1 MCLGRGQG
9 GSGSAATSIQ
19 ALFKAAP
26 MEAPDTLRPPLRSA
40 PPDMTPTGFHMV
52 NTGGDRGGGGG
63 SRLQAPGSDSDS
75 DSESPQIF
83 LGSLLC
89 FGRASSAR
97 CVDSDNWQRREK
109 AWQLIKNQTSGN
121 ATPDAKRTCDQ
132 AAREMSEDPSDR
144 ALSPWRLRTDRDD
157 TRFPPEIYV
166 AECLCQGCIIG
177 QRENLSYNS
186 VKVHASLL
194 VLRKSQCPRDPSKY
208 KLTKELIKVPVA
220 CTCVRPVIRN
230 HHR

>member
-40 PPDMTPTGFHMV
+40 PPDMTPTGFHM
-52 NTGGDRGGGGG
+52 
-63 SRLQAPGSDSDS
+63 
-75 DSESPQIF
+75 IF